1 MLFHTNSIIYILAQ
15 EDDIETQFG
24 VVHVVVQGQQ
34 RSAST
39 PAILTFHD
47 IGLTSTLMFCR
58 FSAYYSLFCCLA
70 WLSMH
75 DQMQLV

>member
-1 MLFHTNSIIYILAQ
+1 MLYLTNSIIYILAQ

-47 IGLTSTLMFCR
+47 IGLTSTLLMFCQCTLQLILPSSTVR
-58 FSAYYSLFCCLA
+58 
-70 WLSMH
+70 MH
-75 DQMQLV
+75 T